1 MAAPES
7 TKFQVNFKSPD
18 GTLVNLYAANK
29 DELEALL
36 TAAQDFSAL
45 IGAVSQSFHGNTPA
59 VSVQPS
65 APRAVSNPAPATTQV
80 VEGQAPACKHGN
92 MTFRTGTGAKGPWK
106 GWMCAAPKGAS
117 DKCAT
122 IWAQSMRE
130 PVHYEAPLCAE
141 IGGDWWFP
149 ERERGALEN
158 LAPTYAKSICQR
170 CEHKIECAE
179 WGIANE
185 EFGIWGGL
193 TEFER
198 KFVRRNRRRG
208 DVA

>member
-45 IGAVSQSFHGNTPA
+45 IGAVSQSISGSA
-59 VSVQPS
+59 KS
-65 APRAVSNPAPATTQV
+65 APVQASTQRFNSLDDRSNPRELVAAQV
-80 VEGQAPACKHGN
+80 AVEGQAPACKHGN

-122 IWAQSMRE
+122 IWA
-130 PVHYEAPLCAE
+130 
-141 IGGDWWFP
+141 
-149 ERERGALEN
+149 
-158 LAPTYAKSICQR
+158 
-170 CEHKIECAE
+170 
-179 WGIANE
+179 
-185 EFGIWGGL
+185 
-193 TEFER
+193 
-198 KFVRRNRRRG
+198 
-208 DVA
+208 